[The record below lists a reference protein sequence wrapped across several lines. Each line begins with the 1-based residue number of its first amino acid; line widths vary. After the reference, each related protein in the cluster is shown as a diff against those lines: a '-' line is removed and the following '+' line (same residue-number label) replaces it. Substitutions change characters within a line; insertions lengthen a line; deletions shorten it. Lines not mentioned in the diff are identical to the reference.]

1 MTIRRAERRETRGS
15 CVTKTTA
22 FPPGTED
29 LDHPLL
35 EDLGVLHL
43 VEEEDRRCRDH
54 DGIRHQERPG
64 LPPGERGHPG
74 AGSDLLARELV
85 CKGDRT
91 ADDAFVIDLAG
102 PDVHREKLLDR
113 EVGETSGVLGDQGDG
128 LVRRVAD
135 ELFGRVFA
143 VDEDRAPR
151 GGVVTGEDLDIVD
164 EGALSRSRWGRRS
177 ISCRP
182 GG

>member
-1 MTIRRAERRETRGS
+1 LKIQ
-15 CVTKTTA
+15 
-22 FPPGTED
+22 
-29 LDHPLL
+29 
-35 EDLGVLHL
+35 
-43 VEEEDRRCRDH
+43 DRRCRDH
-54 DGIRHQERPG
+54 DGIRHQERSG

-91 ADDAFVIDLAG
+91 ANDAFVIDLAG

-143 VDEDRAPR
+143 VDEDGAPR
-151 GGVVTGEDLDIVD
+151 RSVVTGEDLNIVD
-164 EGALSRSRWGRRS
+164 EGALSRTGGADDRYRVARADDDRVEPFRF
-177 ISCRP
+177 RP
-182 GG
+182 GRTLISRTAEGSMLEGRHAGR

>member
-1 MTIRRAERRETRGS
+1 MKIQ
-15 CVTKTTA
+15 
-22 FPPGTED
+22 
-29 LDHPLL
+29 
-35 EDLGVLHL
+35 
-43 VEEEDRRCRDH
+43 DRRCRDH

-64 LPPGERGHPG
+64 LPAGERGHPG

-128 LVRRVAD
+128 FVRRVAD